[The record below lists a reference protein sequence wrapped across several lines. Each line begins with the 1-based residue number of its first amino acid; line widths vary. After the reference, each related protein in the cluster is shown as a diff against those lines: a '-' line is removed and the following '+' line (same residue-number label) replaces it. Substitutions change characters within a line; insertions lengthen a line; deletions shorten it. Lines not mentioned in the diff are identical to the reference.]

1 VARASS
7 ADVALHLDHIT
18 NVDLMRLAPEL
29 GFSSV
34 MYDGFKSLTAHYKC
48 RSQTCRVAVLLHG
61 GPPLTFYSHNHLLF
75 TLFGWAPHL
84 MRSSPRILQCLS
96 NPGVHHLGI
105 AES

>member
-34 MYDGFKSLTAHYKC
+34 M
-48 RSQTCRVAVLLHG
+48 
-61 GPPLTFYSHNHLLF
+61 
-75 TLFGWAPHL
+75 
-84 MRSSPRILQCLS
+84 
-96 NPGVHHLGI
+96 
-105 AES
+105 